1 MQTNSRGQD
10 IGMLL
15 KKLVSENNPQKVA
28 ELIHAQLQI
37 GQLTCGDLNTQ
48 VFCQHWRDESLHE
61 VLREIAA
68 KLDKATASEIIEYLT
83 DQNGQEKK
91 FINLFLA
98 AQCC

>member
-15 KKLVSENNPQKVA
+15 KKLVSENNPQTVA
-28 ELIHAQLQI
+28 ELIHAQLKI
-37 GQLTCGDLNTQ
+37 GQLTWGELNTQ

-98 AQCC
+98 AQC

>member
-1 MQTNSRGQD
+1 METNSRGQD

-15 KKLVSENNPQKVA
+15 KKLVAENNPQTVA
-28 ELIHAQLQI
+28 ELIHAQLKI
-37 GQLTCGDLNTQ
+37 GQLTWGDLNKQ

-68 KLDKATASEIIEYLT
+68 KLDKATAIEIIEYLT
-83 DQNGQEKK
+83 YKNGQEQK

-98 AQCC
+98 A